1 MKYIRLFGFMGLL
14 IGLMVVAAGC
24 TSTPVASETDL
35 ESPEVSVTVPDS
47 PATSV
52 TVPDSPEVSVTEP
65 VSPEASV
72 TEPESSEQ
80 LGGIW
85 VITEIHKGGETGIV
99 GQIFLQS
106 DSGTAIVTIT
116 DETHIWQSDM
126 GALTEVSINFLKVED
141 TLQTVMVTGSVVGSA
156 PAQATAIEIMLPCAT
171 CGV

>member
-1 MKYIRLFGFMGLL
+1 MKYIRIFGFMGLL

-24 TSTPVASETDL
+24 TSTPQASETDP

-47 PATSV
+47 PEASG
-52 TVPDSPEVSVTEP
+52 TEP

-72 TEPESSEQ
+72 TEPEPSEQ

-85 VITEIHKGGETGIV
+85 VITEIHKGGEKGTV

-106 DSGTAIVTIT
+106 DSGCTAIVTIT

-126 GALTEVSINFLKVED
+126 GALTEVSINLLGVGD
-141 TLQTVMVTGSVVGSA
+141 TIQTIMVTGPVVGSA